1 MAEIFRVL
9 DTETTG
15 FFKKG
20 EGEGQP
26 PHEVIEAAYYD
37 VEGVP
42 GTHEFKVGPWAQ
54 AFFKPTRPI
63 DIEARAA
70 HHITDGEL
78 GCGLPQED
86 LTDFMHLADPMYFVA
101 HNAEF
106 DTGFFDTRK
115 VLVIC
120 TYKCALRAWPDC
132 PKHSNQVLRYYL
144 NLVLPP
150 EKTEPAHRALP
161 DAFVTAN
168 ILVELLKL
176 YSPAQMVAWTNEPR
190 LITKC
195 PVGKHYG
202 QPWSEVPVSYMNW
215 MLGTDFEEDVK
226 WNIRNE
232 LALRRAGLSG
242 KPHPENSL

>member
-1 MAEIFRVL
+1 MEVYRVM

-26 PHEVIEAAYYD
+26 PHQVVEAAFYD
-37 VEGVP
+37 VHGEP
-42 GTHEFKVGPWAQ
+42 GTHNFHIGTSAQ

-70 HHITDGEL
+70 HHITDNEL
-78 GCGLPQED
+78 EQFGLPQEA
-86 LTDFMHLADPMYFVA
+86 LNDFMHIADPMYFVA

-106 DTGFFDTRK
+106 DMGFFDVRG
-115 VLVIC
+115 VRVIC
-120 TYKCALRAWPDC
+120 TYKAALRAWPDC
-132 PKHSNQVLRYYL
+132 SKHSNQVIRYYL
-144 NLVLPP
+144 GLELPP

-161 DAFVTAN
+161 DAYITAN
-168 ILVELLKL
+168 ILIELLKL
-176 YSPAQMVAWTNEPR
+176 YSPAQLVEWTEQPR

-202 QPWSEVPVSYMNW
+202 QPWSEVPASYMNW
-215 MLGTDFEEDVK
+215 MLGTDFDEDVK
-226 WNIRNE
+226 YNIRQE
-232 LALRRAGLSG
+232 FDRRRKSPPA
-242 KPHPENSL
+242 PHPEFSR